1 MIICFTRKFLSN
13 HWKAYTVIKYQKFP
27 SKDKDEVGKHI
38 YNVISSW
45 ERKLIKCYVINNRT
59 VDFYI
64 VISTQR

>member
-38 YNVISSW
+38 KNAAYPAMAEYLNLVNQMRLEFNSA
-45 ERKLIKCYVINNRT
+45 IK
-59 VDFYI
+59 
-64 VISTQR
+64 